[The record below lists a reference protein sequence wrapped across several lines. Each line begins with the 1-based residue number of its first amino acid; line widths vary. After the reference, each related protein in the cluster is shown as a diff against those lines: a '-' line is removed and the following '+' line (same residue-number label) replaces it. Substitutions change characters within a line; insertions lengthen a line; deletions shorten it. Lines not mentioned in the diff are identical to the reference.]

1 MSGGYLILDCYV
13 DEPACFGVPP
23 FLSPYPRY
31 IYGALVDAGIDPVH
45 IDYVTIDMIRGSHY
59 IIKNEYRMVLL
70 IGGAAVPGKYLG
82 YRIGT
87 VSEINTIL
95 QNNSHLEFAIGGLVA
110 YTLDDVILKKVHL
123 CTNDIEKFAY
133 EYARGSKG
141 YGNRTYEELNRWA
154 AYGAHMVTQHPD
166 FPHLVCEIET
176 YRGCPR
182 RSHCS
187 FCSESIHSCDV
198 QYRNQLSILTEVDTL
213 IKMGISRFRIGRQAD
228 IIAYKSTMNEFTF
241 GFPKPEVSLV
251 ASLFKELQ
259 SRKEAGQIKIL
270 NVDNANPGTIFHY
283 PRESSQII
291 EAIAHA
297 VTPDD
302 TLPLGVE
309 SFDTTVIKKNNLKL
323 PGEQVKEVV
332 RLINESGG
340 FKTGGQYTLLPGI
353 NLIHGLPGE
362 TAETFKINYNY
373 LKEILD
379 EGLLLKRINIRS
391 ILPFPGTPA
400 AADGH
405 HISTKIRNRYDY
417 YRQKIREDIDHTML
431 QRIYPTGTILRDVR
445 IEERHHDHSLG
456 RQLKSYAIAIR
467 IPLPVKLKEFLSVI
481 ITGQRERSLTGLP
494 HPIVINLLP
503 KKALEIIPGISK
515 TTASDIVLKRPFASY
530 GQVEKHLSNVE
541 IDIRESIKAGFQ

>member
-1 MSGGYLILDCYV
+1 MSRGYLILDCYV

-31 IYGALVDAGIDPVH
+31 IYGALIDAGIDPAY
-45 IDYVTIDMIRGSHY
+45 IDYVTIDMVRESHY
-59 IIKNEYRMVLL
+59 LIKNEYKMVLL

-87 VSEINTIL
+87 LSEINTIL
-95 QNNSHLEFAIGGLVA
+95 HKNSHLEFAIGGLVA
-110 YTLDDVILKKVHL
+110 YTMGDEISKQVHL
-123 CTNDIEKFAY
+123 CTSDIEKFAY
-133 EYARGSKG
+133 EHARGLTE
-141 YGNRTYEELNRWA
+141 YGNRTYGELDRWA
-154 AYGAHMVTQHPD
+154 VYGAHIVGQHPD

-198 QYRNQLSILTEVDTL
+198 EYRQQLSILAEVDEL

-228 IIAYKSTMNEFTF
+228 IIAYKSSMNEFSS
-241 GFPKPEVSLV
+241 GFPKPDVSPV
-251 ASLFKELQ
+251 TSLFKELQ
-259 SRKEAGQIKIL
+259 SRKEAGMIKVL

-291 EAIAHA
+291 EVIAQA

-309 SFDTTVIKKNNLKL
+309 SFDTNVIKKNNLKL
-323 PGEQVKEVV
+323 PGDRVKEVI
-332 RLINESGG
+332 RLINERGG
-340 FKTGGQYTLLPGI
+340 FKTGGQYALLPGI

-362 TAETFKINYNY
+362 TAETFKINYYY
-373 LKEILD
+373 LKEIMD

-391 ILPFPGTPA
+391 MLPFPGTPA
-400 AADGH
+400 AVNGH
-405 HISTKIRNRYDY
+405 HVSIKVRNRYDY

-431 QRIYPTGTILRDVR
+431 QRIYPAGTILHDVR

-456 RQLKSYAIAIR
+456 RQLKSYAITIR
-467 IPLPVKLKEFLSVI
+467 IPLPVKLKEFLSI
-481 ITGQRERSLTGLP
+481 IVTGQRERSLTGLP
-494 HPIVINLLP
+494 HPIAINLLP

-515 TTASDIVLKRPFASY
+515 TTASDIVLRRPFASY
-530 GQVEKHLSNVE
+530 DQVEKYLQNVE
-541 IDIRESIKAGFQ
+541 IEICKSIRAGFQ